1 MPSGRFLLCWGNRH
15 RDLRYVGCR
24 VVADDIV
31 DEGDLAR
38 GAGGRQVVF
47 VHVAEQPL
55 VARGCLSVRATE
67 TYGQA
72 VRGRPR
78 LDFTQ
83 VVVGVVE
90 QQKDLVVAIKSPAA
104 RRSGA
109 MPTPRLP
116 R

>member
-1 MPSGRFLLCWGNRH
+1 M
-15 RDLRYVGCR
+15 
-24 VVADDIV
+24 
-31 DEGDLAR
+31 
-38 GAGGRQVVF
+38 
-47 VHVAEQPL
+47 HVAEQPL

-90 QQKDLVVAIKSPAA
+90 QQKDLVVAIKVAGGQA
-104 RRSGA
+104 FGRDA
-109 MPTPRLP
+109 HT
-116 R
+116 